1 MKRRIAAFLAASFML
16 CGCSDNVDDSA
27 VTEANDDLA
36 DFLTYEEHGSIGS
49 FAVEDG
55 KVYAFAPIYDDDGAV
70 TEHILYCLDE
80 NGSAEEL
87 RHMESAPAVFD
98 ISDGTMYGT
107 DYDNGSYV
115 LSQYDIET
123 DENGVICELSGF
135 MQFNKLTVYEDTAWI
150 LGIHEDRTGIQGEY
164 SDKLGTYSYNGEVLI
179 SVDLKTGEITQS
191 AVDFPIAFSVFEGE
205 CAVYTADEN
214 GYYFTDFEDEKHL
227 AHNIEML
234 YNFELYEPERFV
246 FTAGSG
252 LNLGKIMAGTVRL
265 EDGTSDVINNVY
277 AMNGLYV
284 QDGFTYFRKA
294 SDTLGGEEQICR
306 FRNSEYIK
314 KNNKIRFISQ
324 EYSFDA
330 PFGCGY
336 TIEHI
341 SMSDDSFA
349 LSILS
354 QDSSFDMCVVN
365 SYDTVAGNIRDKGSF
380 YPLNDIPEVQ
390 EYLNSC
396 FPYLKEA
403 ATDSNGEIWML
414 PVSITVPAILFSEKN
429 CASAG
434 VKFTD
439 GMTVQQLVEQ
449 CERAHSSDYNNG
461 YGIHPYTL
469 TQNWMIQYLTHSDS
483 VDTEVF
489 RSFSEY
495 TREKLNMSDMTS
507 YPEYM
512 HIVNQAQNMLYFEG
526 GEELFLFSYST
537 ELPEQAWLA
546 GLEGF
551 SACAIP
557 RMDGGDVNTAT
568 CAFIT
573 VNPASENLEATLD
586 YVASLAEHLSQQQDS
601 FMLSDKKMYSA
612 GNTALYDIYANA
624 EVGFN
629 VSDEL
634 IYDSYVRYHA
644 GELSLD
650 EFITEAQRKYSAYL
664 NE

>member
-1 MKRRIAAFLAASFML
+1 MKRRIAVLIAAALTL
-16 CGCSDNVDDSA
+16 CGCSDSGDNSNNGDV
-27 VTEANDDLA
+27 NDGLA
-36 DFLTYEEHGSIGS
+36 DFLAYEEHGSIGG
-49 FAVEDG
+49 FAVEEG
-55 KVYAFAPIYDDDGAV
+55 TAYAFSPVYDENGAV
-70 TEHILYCLDE
+70 IDHILYSLDE
-80 NGSAEEL
+80 SGKATEL
-87 RHMESAPAVFD
+87 RHTDFAPAVFD
-98 ISDGTMYGT
+98 IADGIMYGANF
-107 DYDNGSYV
+107 DNGSYV
-115 LSQYDIET
+115 LSQYDVET
-123 DENGVICELSGF
+123 DESSVICELSGF
-135 MQFNKLTVYEDTAWI
+135 MQLGKLTVYGDTAWL
-150 LGIHEDRTGIQGEY
+150 LGIHEDRIGESGEY
-164 SDKLGTYSYNGEVLI
+164 SDKFGAYSYNGEMLI

-191 AVDFPIAFSVFEGE
+191 AVEFPIAFSVFEGE
-205 CAVYTADEN
+205 CTVYTADEN
-214 GYYFTDFEDEKHL
+214 GYYFTDIEDKKHL
-227 AHNIEML
+227 PHNIEML

-252 LNLGKIMAGTVRL
+252 LNLGKIMAGTVRS
-265 EDGTSDVINNVY
+265 EDGTSDVINDVY

-294 SDTLGGEEQICR
+294 SDTMGGEEQICR

-349 LSILS
+349 LAILS
-354 QDSSFDMCVVN
+354 QDSCFDMCVVN

-380 YPLNDIPEVQ
+380 YPLGDIPEVT
-390 EYLNSC
+390 EYLDKC
-396 FPYLKEA
+396 FPYIKEA
-403 ATDSNGEIWML
+403 ATNSDGEIWML
-414 PVSITVPAILFSEKN
+414 PVSLTVPAILFSEKN
-429 CASAG
+429 CAAAG
-434 VKFTD
+434 VEFTD
-439 GMTVQQLVEQ
+439 GMTVQQLIEQ

-469 TQNWMIQYLTHSDS
+469 TQHWLIQYLSHNDS
-483 VDTEVF
+483 VDTDVF

-495 TREKLNMSDMTS
+495 TGAKLNMSDMTS

-512 HIVNQAQNMLYFEG
+512 HIVNQAQNMMYFEG

-537 ELPEQAWLA
+537 ELSEQAWLA
-546 GLEGF
+546 GLDGF

-557 RMDGGDVNTAT
+557 RMDGGDINTAT

-573 VNPASENLEATLD
+573 VNPASDNLGAALD
-586 YVASLAEHLSQQQDS
+586 YVASLAEYLSQQQDS
-601 FMLSDKKMYSA
+601 FMLSDKEMYSDGTA
-612 GNTALYDIYANA
+612 ALYDIYANA

-629 VSDEL
+629 VSEEL
-634 IYDSYVRYHA
+634 IYDSYVKYHA

-650 EFITEAQRKYSAYL
+650 EFIAEAQRKYFAYL